1 MICNVVMFYE
11 YLEILV
17 IFNVMMFYLEIL
29 VICNVVMF
37 YLEILVICK
46 CSSMLRVSR
55 VFK

>member
-1 MICNVVMFYE
+1 VICNVVMFYE

>member
-1 MICNVVMFYE
+1 MFYE